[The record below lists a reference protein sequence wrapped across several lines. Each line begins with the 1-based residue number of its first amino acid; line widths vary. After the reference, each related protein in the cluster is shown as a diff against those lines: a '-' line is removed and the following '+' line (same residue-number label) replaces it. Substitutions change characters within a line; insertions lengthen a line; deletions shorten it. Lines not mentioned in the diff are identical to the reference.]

1 MINFSATK
9 KWYELAAQSEADVV
23 DISAGPSTLSISNVT
38 VTESMKN
45 IKQIRK
51 LEGFSTL
58 LKMLRLNKGLS
69 FEKLSFQ
76 INVNIE
82 ELILLE
88 KQVGYKSSTTTLLAL
103 ARFYSLPEK
112 LLLQI
117 GDATNVSNSKIDEEV
132 IRFAAESESVEK
144 LSPQE
149 KYLLDRTIEIISSAP
164 PN

>member
-9 KWYELAAQSEADVV
+9 KWYELAARSEADVV
-23 DISAGPSTLSISNVT
+23 DISAGPSTLSISGVT
-38 VTESMKN
+38 VTEPMKN

-76 INVNIE
+76 INVHIE

-88 KQVGYKSSTTTLLAL
+88 KQVGYKSSATTLLAL

-112 LLLQI
+112 LFLQI
-117 GDATNVSNSKIDEEV
+117 GDTTHVSNSKLDEEV

-149 KYLLDRTIEIISSAP
+149 KHLLDRTIEIISSARSY
-164 PN
+164 